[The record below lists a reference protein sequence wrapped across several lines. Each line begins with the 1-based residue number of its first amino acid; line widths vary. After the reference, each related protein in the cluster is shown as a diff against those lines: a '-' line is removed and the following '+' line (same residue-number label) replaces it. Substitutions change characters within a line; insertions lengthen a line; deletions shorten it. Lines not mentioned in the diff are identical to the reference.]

1 MTYTKTNKMFKTKL
15 PLLLAAMLLP
25 LSLAGQ
31 NKVKMSGTVLDENG
45 ITLVGASVMEDGT
58 SNGTITDIDGNF
70 SITAAEDGTLTVSY
84 IGYLSKTVSVVPGQV
99 TVSLDPDTNMLA
111 ETVVIGYGV
120 QRKTDLTGSVS
131 SVSSKDFNE
140 GMISS
145 PEQLIN
151 GKVSGLQITS
161 GGGSPTAGSTI
172 RIRGGASLNA
182 SNDPLIVL
190 DGVPMEIG
198 GSVSGSGNFLSLVNP
213 NDIESIT
220 VLKDAASTAI
230 YGSRASNG
238 VIIITTR
245 KGSLTKSR
253 PKVSF
258 TSTNGVQ
265 TPTKSADMVSRE
277 EMIDIV
283 NVFGTDGQKALMNPD
298 VSTDWNK
305 LVFRPAF
312 TTDNSLSVSGN
323 IAEVLPYRVSAG
335 YSNQNGI
342 LRTDNATRYTGS
354 FTLSPSFFDN
364 HLKMVING
372 KGTYNTNRFANQS
385 AIWGGST
392 HNPTVPVYS
401 GEDAFLGFFEAV
413 DNNGKPVNGATG
425 NPVGLLEGRR
435 DTSKVFR
442 LIGSFD
448 ADYSMHF
455 LPELHLHTTLGYD
468 YSNGRGHVYVPME
481 AYQNF
486 DTGGL
491 DYDYG
496 PQENFNRLATVYLN
510 YNKYVESIKSS
521 FDVTAGYDYQFWR
534 YYSPAF
540 TSYNARDPKEVQ
552 STSAANDQRHV
563 LVSWYARL
571 NYSYAS
577 RYLLGVSFRADGSSR
592 FSPDKRWGL
601 FPSVSAAWKIS
612 EEDFFAG
619 AKGVMSTAKLRVSYG
634 VTGQQD
640 GIANYSYMPLY
651 SASQPGAYYMFGG
664 TPVQTYRPTSY
675 NSDLKWETTKAVN
688 AGFDFGF
695 LDDRI
700 TGSVDYYIRNTE
712 DLLATVPVA
721 AGTNFDKQLLT
732 NVGNISSTGVE
743 MSLSASVIDTRDL
756 SWDVSANATWMKTR
770 ITNLRLNGKGD
781 APDTPAGWIDSHYVQ
796 VLSEGYAP
804 YSFFVYKQ
812 IYLENGTPVEGLYAD
827 LNGDGEITT
836 ADLYHHHSPAP
847 DWMLGLSTSLRWRKL
862 TVSTT
867 LRANIGNYLFNG
879 MAMNTGAWE
888 TVSYNTFQVNKVNR
902 SFLTTNFLKRQY
914 ESDFYVENA
923 SFLKMDNL
931 QVSYDFG
938 QVAPWCR
945 INLSAMVQNVFTITG
960 YSGVDPECAGGIDMS
975 VYPRPRIFTLTVG
988 LEF

>member
-1 MTYTKTNKMFKTKL
+1 MSNTFK
-15 PLLLAAMLLP
+15 LLLPVLLACFLAWPLAA
-25 LSLAGQ
+25 Q
-31 NKVKMSGTVLDENG
+31 ERVTVSGTVFDENG
-45 ITLVGASVMEDGT
+45 VTLIGASILEDGT
-58 SNGTITDIDGNF
+58 SNGTITDIDGQF
-70 SITAAEDGTLTVSY
+70 TLTATAGGSLTIGY
-84 IGYLSKTVSVVPGQV
+84 IGYVSQTVPVPADGK
-99 TVSLDPDTNMLA
+99 LDITLQPDSNMLA

-131 SVSSKDFNE
+131 SISSKDFNE

-190 DGVPMEIG
+190 DGVPMEVG
-198 GSVSGSGNFLSLVNP
+198 GSVSGGGNFLALVNP

-245 KGSLTKSR
+245 KGNLTKSR
-253 PKVSF
+253 PRISF
-258 TSTNGVQ
+258 TTTNGVQ
-265 TPTKSADMVSRE
+265 TPTQSADMVSRD
-277 EMIDIV
+277 EMIDLV
-283 NVFGTDGQKALMNPD
+283 NTFGTDAQKALMNPD
-298 VSTDWNK
+298 VNTDWNK
-305 LVFRPAF
+305 LIFRPAF
-312 TTDNSLSVSGN
+312 STDNSLSVSGN

-342 LRTDNATRYTGS
+342 LKTDNATRYTGS
-354 FTLSPSFFDN
+354 VTLSPTFFDN
-364 HLKMVING
+364 HLKLVLNG
-372 KGTYNTNRFANQS
+372 KGTWNNNRFANQS

-392 HNPTVPVYS
+392 HNPTLPVYS
-401 GEDAFLGFFEAV
+401 GNDAFLGYYEAV
-413 DNNGKPVNGATG
+413 DNFGKPVNGATG
-425 NPVGLLEGRR
+425 NPLGLIEGRT
-435 DTSKVFR
+435 DTSKVYR
-442 LIGSFD
+442 IIGSFD

-468 YSNGRGHVYVPME
+468 YSNGRGHVYVPKD
-481 AYQNF
+481 AFQNY

-510 YNKYVESIKSS
+510 YNKYFESIKSNV
-521 FDVTAGYDYQFWR
+521 DLTAGYDYQFWR

-540 TSYNARDPKEVQ
+540 TSYNARDPREVQ
-552 STSAANDQRHV
+552 STSAASDQRHV

-571 NYSYAS
+571 NYSFAS
-577 RYLLGVSFRADGSSR
+577 KYLLGVSFRADGSSR
-592 FSPDKRWGL
+592 FAKDKRWGL

-612 EEDFFAG
+612 EEDFFTPL
-619 AKGVMSTAKLRVSYG
+619 KGVMSTAKARVSYG

-651 SASQPGAYYMFGG
+651 TASQAGAYYMFGG
-664 TPVQTYRPTSY
+664 FPVQTFRPASY
-675 NSDLKWETTKAVN
+675 NADLKWETTKAFNV
-688 AGFDFGF
+688 GFDFGF
-695 LDDRI
+695 LEDRI

-743 MSLSASVIDTRDL
+743 MTLNAAVIDTQDL
-756 SWDVSANATWMKTR
+756 SWDISANATWMKTR
-770 ITNLRLNGKGD
+770 ITNLRLGGEGD

-796 VLSEGYAP
+796 VLSENYAP

-812 IYLENGTPVEGLYAD
+812 IYEAGTGRPIEGLYAD
-827 LNGDGEITT
+827 LNGDGEINTK
-836 ADLYHHHSPAP
+836 DLYRHHSPAP
-847 DWMLGLSTSLRWRKL
+847 DWMLGLSTSLRWKKL

-867 LRANIGNYLFNG
+867 LRGNIGNYLFNG

-888 TVSYNTFQVNKVNR
+888 TVSYNAFQVNKVHR
-902 SFLTTNFLKRQY
+902 SFMTSHFAKRQY

-931 QVSYDFG
+931 QVSYNFG

-945 INLSAMVQNVFTITG
+945 LNLSAMVQNVFTITG

-975 VYPRPRIFTLTVG
+975 VYPRPRIFSLTVG